1 MQLHELYDRRRR
13 RRAQTTE
20 ERTELDR
27 LIAARIQWIGSGQGD
42 AG

>member
-1 MQLHELYDRRRR
+1 MKLHELYDLR
-13 RRAQTTE
+13 RRAQTNE
-20 ERTELDR
+20 ERTEVDR